1 MPLDPILKKRIA
13 VPSSAAQFYDGY
25 KIRPLFEQ
33 QKQNFST
40 LAQAEA
46 LAAAIRPYNP
56 LHRVTLKVQ
65 DSIDS
70 YPGYFYEHAPGD
82 DPRLFELFGEY
93 VIPATQPEKEDER
106 FPVVLNVGASLYQ
119 LLVNQG
125 LYNRIRTEPTGE
137 RPVLSVEDDGAYVAL
152 SWIK

>member
-1 MPLDPILKKRIA
+1 MLDPILKKRIA
-13 VPSSAAQFYDGY
+13 VPSSAAQFFDGY

-40 LAQAEA
+40 QAQADA
-46 LAAAIRPYNP
+46 LAAAIRTYNP
-56 LHRVTLKVQ
+56 LHKVILKVQ

-93 VIPATQPEKEDER
+93 IVPPTNPDQEEVR
-106 FPVVLNVGASLYQ
+106 YPVALNVGASLFQ
-119 LLVNQG
+119 LIVNQG